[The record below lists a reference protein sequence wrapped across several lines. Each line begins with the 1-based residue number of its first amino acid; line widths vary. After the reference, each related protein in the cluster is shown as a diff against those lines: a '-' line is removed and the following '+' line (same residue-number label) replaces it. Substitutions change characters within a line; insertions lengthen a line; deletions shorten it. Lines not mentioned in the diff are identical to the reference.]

1 MYNRESKIGKQ
12 VLAWAL
18 VFALT
23 LSVIP
28 YSSADGE
35 TEEWFEDWYYD
46 FEDRDEDDNSDLI
59 TIHVDPDTD
68 SSNEVE
74 VFIEWYVYNNTSCS
88 CWCIQNYAIRH
99 SLHLVNIGFHQHMMQ
114 HLNFVHEQLIMLVTL
129 KLKKLVTLQ

>member
-1 MYNRESKIGKQ
+1 MYNRESKIGTQ
-12 VLAWAL
+12 GLAWAL

-59 TIHVDPDTD
+59 TIH
-68 SSNEVE
+68 EE
-74 VFIEWYVYNNTSCS
+74 LF
-88 CWCIQNYAIRH
+88 
-99 SLHLVNIGFHQHMMQ
+99 SLK
-114 HLNFVHEQLIMLVTL
+114 LNFL
-129 KLKKLVTLQ
+129 KMKLLTI

>member
-1 MYNRESKIGKQ
+1 MSFSENLMYNRESKIGKQ

-46 FEDRDEDDNSDLI
+46 FEDRDDKDIDNDG
-59 TIHVDPDTD
+59 DTD
-68 SSNEVE
+68 DSDK
-74 VFIEWYVYNNTSCS
+74 Y
-88 CWCIQNYAIRH
+88 
-99 SLHLVNIGFHQHMMQ
+99 LHKRRKAVAKAMGETFQAKKNKPVRRLKDIG
-114 HLNFVHEQLIMLVTL
+114 N
-129 KLKKLVTLQ
+129 